1 MSRLTIA
8 INYLNFKTMG
18 ILRNGILGGFEKR
31 TGAVVGRVYRRK
43 NVVSA
48 PPHPMMQALTELQGR
63 QRLSFTIV
71 SQFLS
76 TFFSLIRIGFGNDRK
91 FFPMNLAM
99 RYNMKR
105 IVAGP
110 YPDFWIKYEEVSFS
124 RGSLC
129 GPDGPAVMVEGNG
142 LRFSWDCLAQ
152 NSLNMYS
159 DRACVLV
166 YSPAAKCSATVAYA
180 AARVDL
186 SYHLVLP
193 SAFAGDLLHC
203 WMSFASEKGKVVSDS
218 VYLGTVQ
225 F

>member
-1 MSRLTIA
+1 
-8 INYLNFKTMG
+8 MG

-31 TGAVVGRVYRRK
+31 TGAVVGRVYRGK

-48 PPHPMMQALTELQGR
+48 PPHPMVRALTELQR
-63 QRLSFTIV
+63 HQRLSFTMV

-76 TFFSLIRIGFGNDRK
+76 TFINLIRIGFGNDRK

-99 RYNMKR
+99 RYNFKR
-105 IVAGP
+105 IVAGV
-110 YPDFWIKYEEVSFS
+110 YPDFSIRYEEVSFS

-129 GPDGPAVMVEGNG
+129 GPDSPVVLVDGNG

-152 NSLNMYS
+152 NSLNRYS
-159 DRACVLV
+159 DRACFLV
-166 YSPAAKCSATVAYA
+166 YSPVAKCSATA
-180 AARVDL
+180 ARAASRVDL
-186 SYHLVLP
+186 NYYMVLP

-203 WMSFASEKGKVVSDS
+203 YMSFVSEKGKVVSDS
-218 VYLGTVQ
+218 VYLGSVQ